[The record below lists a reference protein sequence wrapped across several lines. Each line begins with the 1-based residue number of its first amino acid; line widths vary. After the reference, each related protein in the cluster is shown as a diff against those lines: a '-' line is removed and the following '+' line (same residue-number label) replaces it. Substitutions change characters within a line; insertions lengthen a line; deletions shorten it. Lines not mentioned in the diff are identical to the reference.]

1 MLHPATLFSIKNG
14 RLKKRFGVSTFNG
27 LINQN
32 DQSKTM
38 MLKLTIKDILKQKS
52 FGGIAIVSGILL
64 GLIYYFLTL
73 SSVFNHFAMDVVVS
87 PQYIAASV
95 GLTVV
100 VAVLG
105 GINIALVVY
114 NIKTQRMNL
123 QKGGS
128 SAIFGGALAAFTPGC
143 PACTTSLTAVLGIV
157 GGLAIFPLQGLELK
171 FISIAALSF
180 SIWWAMRSINK
191 ASCCMMESN

>member
-1 MLHPATLFSIKNG
+1 MF
-14 RLKKRFGVSTFNG
+14 
-27 LINQN
+27 
-32 DQSKTM
+32 
-38 MLKLTIKDILKQKS
+38 KLEIKDILKQKS
-52 FGGIAIVSGILL
+52 FGGIAIVSGFLL
-64 GLIYYFLTL
+64 GLVYYFLTL
-73 SSVFNHFAMDVVVS
+73 SSVFKHFAMDVVVS
-87 PQYIAASV
+87 PQYIVASV

-100 VAVLG
+100 VAILG

-171 FISIAALSF
+171 FVSIAALSF
-180 SIWWAMRSINK
+180 SIWWAMRNINK
-191 ASCCMMESN
+191 ANCCSIKSN